1 MAQQR
6 VKFESYLT
14 KIQVSVNSLGLE
26 SFEAVLL
33 PKGAEVLKVDVEVLE
48 TASAGTTLNVGLTD
62 NDSFFIDIADIATAT
77 NHSSSK
83 VTSTNK
89 NETITLKLNQA
100 SDKGEIALRVFY
112 FLPSEIVAEI

>member
-6 VKFESYLT
+6 VKFKSYLT
-14 KIQVSVNSLGLE
+14 KIQVSVNSLGTQ

-33 PKGAEVLKVDVEVLE
+33 PKEAEILKVDVEVLE
-48 TASAGTTLNVGLTD
+48 AAKQGTTLNVGFAK
-62 NDSFFIDIADIATAT
+62 NENFFIDIADISSVT

-89 NETITLKLNQA
+89 NETITLKLNKE
-100 SDKGEIALRVFY
+100 SDKGLIVLRVFY
-112 FLPSEIVAEI
+112 FLPSEIVAEF

>member
-14 KIQVSVNSLGLE
+14 KIQVSVNSLGTQQ
-26 SFEAVLL
+26 FEAVLL
-33 PKGAEVLKVDVEVLE
+33 PKGAEVLKVDIEVIE
-48 TASAGTTLNVGLTD
+48 KAKEGTTLNVGLAK
-62 NDSFFIDIADIATAT
+62 NNNFFIDIADIATAT

-89 NETITLKLNQA
+89 NETITLKLNQL
-100 SDKGEIALRVFY
+100 SDKGEIVLRVFY
-112 FLPSEIVAEI
+112 FLPSEIIAEF